1 MHTFCAIKC
10 TNVTL
15 ISAYKCIHTLL
26 MYIMYTYMLQEV
38 NMAGK
43 GSAPRPLP
51 DYDKYS
57 DNWDSIFNKQPEKK
71 EAEKKED
78 EESE

>member
-1 MHTFCAIKC
+1 
-10 TNVTL
+10 
-15 ISAYKCIHTLL
+15 

-57 DNWDSIFNKQPEKK
+57 DNWDSIFKK
-71 EAEKKED
+71 ETKDVED
-78 EESE
+78 MGESTGGESVKRQQDRRQSSPD